1 LIAFLVPCAQAK
13 VADLQEAIHAR
24 SKWTRL
30 LALIY
35 STCSHL
41 LQFLYSFCTLKCSVL
56 RKKSACSRVVNG
68 HGCLL
73 RASQSVPL
81 PSTNLCDLTTLVAL
95 VIFAGSRGSTFMLLQ

>member
-1 LIAFLVPCAQAK
+1 MFPLWGLRSRGKACNLIAFSVPCAQAK

-41 LQFLYSFCTLKCSVL
+41 LQFLYSFCALKCSVL
-56 RKKSACSRVVNG
+56 RKKICVFSSCERAWLFAAC
-68 HGCLL
+68 
-73 RASQSVPL
+73 QSV
-81 PSTNLCDLTTLVAL
+81 SA
-95 VIFAGSRGSTFMLLQ
+95 FAK